1 MADIAEGVR
10 IEADSVQEVFN
21 TNLTDAQVNAFINM
35 AHRFVDA
42 NLLDEGLAAGTL
54 VDIELMLSCH
64 FCALNDPRMKSEN
77 VAGEWSFSVQGVTGI
92 SLDATFYGQQAKLLD
107 PTGKLDELGSNLK
120 QASITALEDMT

>member
-1 MADIAEGVR
+1 MADLVDGAR

-21 TNLTDAQVNAFINM
+21 TVLTDDQVNAFINM

-54 VDIELMLSCH
+54 VDIELMLACH

-77 VAGEWSFSVQGVTGI
+77 IAGEWSFTVQGTTGL